1 MSKFVEIEEPKE
13 VAGIRFHNK
22 DYAVDPTVEN
32 LLTAQEIFKDKEKAR
47 DTKEIIAGVKLIIPE
62 FPVEE
67 LHLSEIVPVLDGIK
81 KALQFKSKK
90 V

>member
-1 MSKFVEIEEPKE
+1 MSEFIEIEEPQE
-13 VAGIRFHNK
+13 VAGIRFHGK
-22 DYAVDPTVEN
+22 EYAVDPTVQN
-32 LLTAQEIFKDKEKAR
+32 LLKAQEIFKNKEKAR
-47 DTKEIIAGVKLIIPE
+47 DTQEIIKGVKLIISE